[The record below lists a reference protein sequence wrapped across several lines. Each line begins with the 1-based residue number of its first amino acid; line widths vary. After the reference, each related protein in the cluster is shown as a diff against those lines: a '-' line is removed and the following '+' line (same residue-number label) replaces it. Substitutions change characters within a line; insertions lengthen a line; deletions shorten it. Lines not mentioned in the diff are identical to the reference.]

1 MTTDQP
7 AGDVT
12 PGAEPPDDPEQIR
25 QEIERTRDQLGE
37 TVEALVAKADVK
49 AQAKERVGQ
58 LSDRL
63 KDKTAQ
69 VKDTAAQAK
78 DQATAR
84 VGQARSQLAGKTS
97 DAKTAAVQ
105 TGGPA
110 RDQIQARAAAV
121 GGAVRDATPEPVQ
134 RAARHAAEV
143 TSQRRGLVAGA
154 VVGIVVVLGFI
165 VFIRGRRQ

>member
-1 MTTDQP
+1 
-7 AGDVT
+7 
-12 PGAEPPDDPEQIR
+12 
-25 QEIERTRDQLGE
+25 
-37 TVEALVAKADVK
+37 
-49 AQAKERVGQ
+49 
-58 LSDRL
+58 
-63 KDKTAQ
+63 

-84 VGQARSQLAGKTS
+84 VEQARSQLAGKTS

-134 RAARHAAEV
+134 RAARHAAQRASAV
-143 TSQRRGLVAGA
+143 TSQRRALIAAVAAAGA
-154 VVGIVVVLGFI
+154 VAVVGLI
-165 VFIRGRRQ
+165 VFSRRRRK